1 MQTFSNL
8 SPGLAT
14 SEDLSDI
21 TALWQEAFGDSTE
34 YIDRFISTLDI
45 TRDIFVMRV
54 DGIVRAMH
62 CAVPVYLRSGDTEE
76 KGVYFYSCC
85 TKKEFRGMGL
95 LRELMKFSHAAL
107 DSRGER
113 FAVVTPARPG
123 LFPMYL
129 SFGFSLPAYGTP
141 GLVGS
146 PDEPLSE
153 REKEA
158 FLSLDRIPFDGDTDL
173 LYSLYREAAGRDKAA
188 FVATREFF
196 PLTFDGY
203 SVDYIV
209 KDGRKIGFTV
219 YETDINKNE
228 IIVHSFYTDRSDN
241 YGIIESDIGETVQ
254 RKRLINR
261 EAKALYRVFGD
272 DIPIKDPRLD
282 LFAER

>member
-1 MQTFSNL
+1 MSNGI
-8 SPGLAT
+8 PGLAVK
-14 SEDLSDI
+14 EDLPEI
-21 TALWQEAFGDSTE
+21 RLLWQEAFGDSTE

-54 DGIVRAMH
+54 DGTVRAMH
-62 CAVPVYLRSGDTEE
+62 CAVPVYLRCGDILE

-95 LRELMKFSHAAL
+95 LRELMSFSHEELAR
-107 DSRGER
+107 RGER

-146 PDEPLSE
+146 PDRPLSE
-153 REKEA
+153 NERDA
-158 FLSLDRIPFDGDTDL
+158 FLALSREPFDGDTDL
-173 LYSLYREAAGRDKAA
+173 LYSLYRRAVGRDRAA

-196 PLTFDGY
+196 PLTIDGY
-203 SVDYIV
+203 SVDYV
-209 KDGRKIGFTV
+209 TAGGRRVGFAV
-219 YETDINKNE
+219 YETDINKND
-228 IIVHSFYTDRSDN
+228 IIVHSFYTDRNDN
-241 YGIIESDIGETVQ
+241 YGIIEGNIGETVL
-254 RKRLINR
+254 KDRLENR
-261 EAKALYRVFGD
+261 EPKALYRVFGE
-272 DIPIKDPRLD
+272 DIPVKEPRLD